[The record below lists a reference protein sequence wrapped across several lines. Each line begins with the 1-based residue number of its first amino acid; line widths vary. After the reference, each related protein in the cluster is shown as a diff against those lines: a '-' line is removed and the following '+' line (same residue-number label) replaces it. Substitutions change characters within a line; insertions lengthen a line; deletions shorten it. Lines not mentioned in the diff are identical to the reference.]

1 MWCLVRS
8 LKVVDCNGLFTDV
21 ATVAVVPRV
30 ACYPASCLLLRS
42 SPILVCSF
50 CAALLLSLLHRLA
63 EGAEVTN
70 DSSFQVFCQVLSK
83 TFQLS
88 THGSAVLVFVH
99 VALFC
104 KWLFSGCWLVGHRVT
119 DWLRSTVHRSVA
131 VYGLFS
137 FKMSLDA
144 LQRLVGCSSGCPVSN
159 LFPRQQP
166 KDFFP

>member
-1 MWCLVRS
+1 M
-8 LKVVDCNGLFTDV
+8 
-21 ATVAVVPRV
+21 
-30 ACYPASCLLLRS
+30 
-42 SPILVCSF
+42 VCSF

-104 KWLFSGCWLVGHRVT
+104 KWLFSGCWMVGHRVT

-137 FKMSLDA
+137 FQMSLM
-144 LQRLVGCSSGCPVSN
+144 LSKGWLVAIQGVLCHNFFPVSSQKLLPVSSN
-159 LFPRQQP
+159 SWANTFSCGCEKTFDSQKP
-166 KDFFP
+166 FAF